1 MNLNYKELNHKL
13 ELQKNYVIDA
23 EVQLKEFDLKK
34 IDLEKQN
41 NDLKNTNQQLKKNLE
56 FYISQVKLNL
66 IDYFFCIAI

>member
-41 NDLKNTNQQLKKNLE
+41 NDLKNTNQQLNKNLE

-66 IDYFFCIAI
+66 IDYFFA